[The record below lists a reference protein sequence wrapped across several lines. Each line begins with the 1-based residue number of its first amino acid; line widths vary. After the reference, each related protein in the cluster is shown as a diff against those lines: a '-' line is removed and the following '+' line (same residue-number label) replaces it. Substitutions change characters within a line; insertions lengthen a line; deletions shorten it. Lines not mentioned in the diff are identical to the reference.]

1 MTRSLTRE
9 KIYAGDYGYSI
20 IIDMQRSVADATD
33 ISFFVRNTEGEATEI
48 TANITIHQKNSFKW
62 VVPEKTTDVAGTY
75 YIRPH
80 FTQSAWTGS
89 GKTVSFDVE
98 DVSDTTPDP

>member
-1 MTRSLTRE
+1 MTRSPTRT
-9 KIYAGDYGYSI
+9 KIFAGDYGYAI
-20 IIDMQRSVADATD
+20 IIDMQRSVADATG
-33 ISFFVRNTEGEATEI
+33 ISFFVKNTEGEISEI
-48 TANITIHQKNSFKW
+48 TANITIDGTNSFKW

-80 FTQSAWTGS
+80 FTLSGWTGS

-98 DVSDTTPDP
+98 SVSETTPPA